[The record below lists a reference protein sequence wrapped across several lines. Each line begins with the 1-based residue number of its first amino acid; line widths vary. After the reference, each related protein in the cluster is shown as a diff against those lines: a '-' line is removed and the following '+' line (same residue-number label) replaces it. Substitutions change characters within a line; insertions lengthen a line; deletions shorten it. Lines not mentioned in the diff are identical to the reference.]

1 MGYVMVEQSRLSQH
15 DVLAIAEQ
23 VNVKLFETLGM
34 DISTPE
40 GRLEAQGAFRHML
53 FWYRSWGLVVKAG
66 IPGTVMIL
74 LGWLVYKLTGWAGP
88 PQ

>member
-1 MGYVMVEQSRLSQH
+1 MREQHRLAPA

-34 DISTPE
+34 DISTAE

-53 FWYRSWGLVVKAG
+53 FWYRASGLVVKAG
-66 IPGTVMIL
+66 IPGAVMIF
-74 LGWLVYKLTGWAGP
+74 LGWLTYKLTGWAGP
-88 PQ
+88 PR

>member
-1 MGYVMVEQSRLSQH
+1 MSVHEQKRLSEA

-34 DISTPE
+34 DISTPD
-40 GRLEAQGAFRHML
+40 GRLEAQGAFRHTL
-53 FWYRSWGLVVKAG
+53 FWYRVCGLIVKAG
-66 IPGTVMIL
+66 VPGAVVIF
-74 LGWLVYKLTGWAGP
+74 LGWLTYKLTGWAGP